1 VILPPDLDELSAEA
15 LKELVIQLL
24 GETAELKQT
33 IAKLRAEIARLKGLK
48 EPPTLKP
55 SGMDEATDPPRP
67 APREKRSKR
76 GKVRPRV
83 SIEDRVLPVAAPE
96 GSRFKGYESY
106 LVQELVVSVQAVRYR
121 RNVGRR
127 RTGRPW

>member
-1 VILPPDLDELSAEA
+1 MRGFMRSPWPNTAAVCSSSRSVLLRSEPSLSHCPNLRYHLDELSAEA

-55 SGMDEATDPPRP
+55 SGRAQSCFSYGPQ
-67 APREKRSKR
+67 
-76 GKVRPRV
+76 
-83 SIEDRVLPVAAPE
+83 PV
-96 GSRFKGYESY
+96 
-106 LVQELVVSVQAVRYR
+106 
-121 RNVGRR
+121 
-127 RTGRPW
+127 